1 MHVLITNLLAGIS
14 LGMVFFLIAIGL
26 SLVLGLM
33 RIINLAH
40 GSLFMLG
47 AYLGI
52 TVSFATGNFIL
63 GILAGTAGAGVAGLI
78 IERGFLRGL
87 HKRDLDQILLTFGFV
102 YIIGNLHLW
111 IYTAWPKAPYLPSI
125 LGGSIPIGTL
135 HFPIHRIVVIFVGL
149 AIYLFLWWFM
159 EKTKAGAIIRAGADD
174 AEMTS
179 GLGINLTPTFIIAFF
194 LGSALAGFAGVAGSP
209 LLGGIT
215 LEGGIEM
222 LFVALAVCII
232 GGMGSVHGTLVAALL
247 LGIFSAL
254 AATYVPVIAIFT
266 IYIVMVII
274 LLVRPSGLLG
284 KES

>member
-1 MHVLITNLLAGIS
+1 MNVLVINLTAGIS

-52 TVSFATGNFIL
+52 TVSFSTGNFIL
-63 GILAGTAGAGVAGLI
+63 GILAGTAGAGVAGLV
-78 IERGFLRGL
+78 IERGFLR
-87 HKRDLDQILLTFGFV
+87 KFWRRDLEQILLTFGFV
-102 YIIGNLHLW
+102 YIIGDLHLW
-111 IYTAWPKAPYLPSI
+111 IYTAWPKAPYVPLI
-125 LGGSIPIGTL
+125 LSGSVPIGTL
-135 HFPIHRIVVIFVGL
+135 YFPIHRIVAIFIGL
-149 AIYLFLWWFM
+149 AVYLGLWWFM
-159 EKTKAGAIIRAGADD
+159 KKTKTGAIIRAGADD

-179 GLGINLTPTFIIAFF
+179 GLGINLTPTFITAFF
-194 LGSALAGFAGVAGSP
+194 VGSALAGFAGIVSAP

-215 LEGGIEM
+215 LESGISM

-232 GGMGSVHGTLVAALL
+232 GGMGSVHGSLIAALL

-254 AATYVPVIAIFT
+254 AATYVPVLAIFT

-284 KES
+284 MKS